1 MSVYHIINTLDK
13 ITWITNSNRLLYS
26 IYRHC
31 SYHRCLSRSHVVI
44 VVVIIIAVIMI
55 PSSPLSS
62 SSSSLRRYRYRP
74 SSDGGGLGR
83 GHVLVPDCD
92 PRGSPTRTLPP
103 RRRDTPKVTR
113 PSFWILEGHGWV
125 RCDIGS
131 REATPISVFSERGH
145 PALTRNHTVT
155 MPLTTG
161 VAG

>member
-1 MSVYHIINTLDK
+1 
-13 ITWITNSNRLLYS
+13 
-26 IYRHC
+26 
-31 SYHRCLSRSHVVI
+31 
-44 VVVIIIAVIMI
+44 MI

-145 PALTRNHTVT
+145 PAFTSATPSPPDHFRLTASPVVT
-155 MPLTTG
+155 DVVSVSSLPSTFTPCRLAVG
-161 VAG
+161 HVACLSRSSRRRLAVRVALA